1 MSLQDKTESATPRKR
16 EDARNEGKACKS
28 TDINSAVTLLASLLV
43 LRIAGPYLYEGLT
56 SITTKTFSTLHEQDI
71 GPDQVGGM
79 MMSFMM
85 SGLRLCFPIML
96 GVGAVALASNV
107 LQVGF
112 KVTPKAI
119 AWDSNR
125 INPVKGIANL
135 VSLRSAVELVKS
147 IAKISIVGVVV
158 YLFLRQQMPGLIDL
172 AEMPVPVAASALG
185 VLCWQLLARAC
196 IVLGVIAALDYIF
209 QRFQYEQSLKMTKQE
224 VKEEYKRTEG
234 DPAVKGRV
242 RQRQRELARSRMV
255 DAVPKADLVLTNPTH
270 YAVALKYDQ
279 AAMAA
284 PTVIAK
290 GQRLMAQKIKDIAA
304 ANGISI
310 VENPP
315 VTRMIYKMVEVG
327 QQIPEELYQTV
338 AEILAY
344 VYKLS
349 ERAGRAWKAA

>member
-1 MSLQDKTESATPRKR
+1 MAMQDKTETATPRRR
-16 EDARNEGKACKS
+16 EDARNEGKVCKS
-28 TDINSAVTLLASLLV
+28 ADINSAVTLLMSLFV
-43 LRIAGPYLYEGLT
+43 LKIAGPFLYEGLA
-56 SITTKTFSTLHEQDI
+56 SISTKTFSTLHQQEI
-71 GPDQVGGM
+71 GPDQAQGM
-79 MMSFMM
+79 MMSYMM
-85 SGLRLCFPIML
+85 DGLRLCLPIML

-119 AWDSNR
+119 AWDSSR

-135 VSLRSAVELVKS
+135 VSVRSSVELLKS
-147 IAKISIVGVVV
+147 IAKVTIVGVVV

-172 AEMPVPVAASALG
+172 ADMSVPAAASAIG
-185 VLCWQLLARAC
+185 GLCWQLLIRSC
-196 IVLGVIAALDYIF
+196 VVLGVIAVLDYIF

-224 VKEEYKRTEG
+224 VKEEYRRTEG
-234 DPAVKGRV
+234 DPAIKGKV

-255 DAVPKADLVLTNPTH
+255 EAVSRADLVLTNPTH

-279 AAMAA
+279 AEMAA
-284 PTVIAK
+284 PTVLAK

-304 ANGISI
+304 ANGIPI

-327 QQIPEELYQTV
+327 GQIPEELYQTV